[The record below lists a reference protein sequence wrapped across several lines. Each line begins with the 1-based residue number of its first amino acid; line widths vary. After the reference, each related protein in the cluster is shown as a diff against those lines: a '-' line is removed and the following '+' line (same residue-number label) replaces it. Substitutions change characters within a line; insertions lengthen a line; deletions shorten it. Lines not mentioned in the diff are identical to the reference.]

1 MLGVIIR
8 KCIESEC
15 GWAIAEQF
23 ESTWENRSDFTNCN
37 INALED
43 ISTVIDS
50 IMDSQIFTKYAI
62 SEIDIY
68 RNELNNFLKDYNE

>member
-1 MLGVIIR
+1 MLGKIIR

-23 ESTWENRSDFTNCN
+23 ESTWENRSDFKNCN

-43 ISTVIDS
+43 ISSEIDNL
-50 IMDSQIFTKYAI
+50 MDSTVFTKYAI
-62 SEIDIY
+62 SEIDKY
-68 RNELNNFLKDYNE
+68 RIDLDNYLKEYNG

>member
-1 MLGVIIR
+1 MLGRIIK

-23 ESTWENRSDFTNCN
+23 ESTWEDRSDFANCN

-43 ISTVIDS
+43 ISIEIDNL
-50 IMDSQIFTKYAI
+50 MDSEVFTKYAI
-62 SEIDIY
+62 SEIDTY
-68 RNELNNFLKDYNE
+68 RTELDNFLKDCNG